1 MPFVRNAEVVEA
13 LGNTYGE
20 YDSTFTSES
29 GQVRADLFRQR
40 DALVAYISFP
50 EGRQIQDVTDK
61 YIAALKQHAA
71 QVGYAEKLR
80 ILYSE
85 N

>member
-1 MPFVRNAEVVEA
+1 
-13 LGNTYGE
+13 
-20 YDSTFTSES
+20 
-29 GQVRADLFRQR
+29 
-40 DALVAYISFP
+40 VAYISFP